1 MIQGTSSGSIP
12 SLSFTAVLQTAISW
26 GGKRADWHRTDT
38 VKPNES
44 DHVRPDS
51 VTGMPTTRQLIRNR
65 FAHMATF
72 IDVTSVAA
80 YDAEVAIRQQ
90 GSLCPGIADN

>member
-12 SLSFTAVLQTAISW
+12 CLSFTAVLQTAISW

-44 DHVRPDS
+44 DHV
-51 VTGMPTTRQLIRNR
+51 IRNR

-80 YDAEVAIRQQ
+80 YDEEMAIRQQ
-90 GSLCPGIADN
+90 GSRCPGIADN